1 MPAAWWRHRALR
13 RCGEI
18 EEAQR
23 LERATIRRDLGYL
36 RKALNNPNAYVSCGG
51 GGTIL
56 HLGLTTVS
64 LYAPAERFL
73 LAHMAVRLGVPLV
86 DTRPIE
92 DVIALANLPRVAIND
107 RIDPE
112 PWGHRKVSTVV
123 PKISNALDLTPA
135 ENSAISRD
143 VSRAIDRISRKLADV
158 ISWPGRWNKLAI
170 GSSME
175 TERCRCLPDL
185 NLFIILSRRR
195 VG

>member
-1 MPAAWWRHRALR
+1 MNTEILRALRADAAAWWRHRALR

-36 RKALNNPNAYVSCGG
+36 RKALNNPKAYVSCGG

-123 PKISNALDLTPA
+123 PKISNALDLTRLKILQYHATYP
-135 ENSAISRD
+135 
-143 VSRAIDRISRKLADV
+143 
-158 ISWPGRWNKLAI
+158 
-170 GSSME
+170 
-175 TERCRCLPDL
+175 ERSIAFLG
-185 NLFIILSRRR
+185 N
-195 VG
+195 